1 MANHKSAWKRHLQS
15 EKRRERN
22 RNAKSA
28 LKTQVKKAREEIA
41 SGKVSPVAGEVKN
54 AVALLAKS
62 KSAGVLHPRTAARR
76 MSRLMKA
83 AAKGTT
89 AVKSDAAA
97 AKAPKAAK
105 AKKPAAPKKG

>member
-28 LKTQVKKAREEIA
+28 LKTQIKKAREEIA
-41 SGKVSPVAGEVKN
+41 SGKVSPVAGQVKT
-54 AVALLAKS
+54 AVAQLAKAKS
-62 KSAGVLHPRTAARR
+62 KGVLHPRTAARR

-83 AAKGTT
+83 AAKGGG
-89 AVKSDAAA
+89 AAA
-97 AKAPKAAK
+97 PAANAK
-105 AKKPAAPKKG
+105 AKKPAARAKAPKKA